1 MATPADTLIPEQF
14 APAQT
19 ALDGPL
25 KTTYPGGGHGRL
37 KAVDRDVA
45 DMATKEILGDYW
57 PGIQIYYPPVKY
69 APALG
74 IYEDLE
80 QAAQRFKK
88 HAWGTTS
95 HTLLFD
101 LEDGCRQKELSRELL
116 RRELPN
122 MPRRKEVQIA
132 VRINPFRTE
141 EYDKD
146 LRMIRDLAD
155 HLDVVMLAKAGEAY
169 GAPEIRDLSAVLV
182 SLNHNLTIQPIIEHP
197 KSLKIAP
204 DLMQY
209 STVKHVV
216 FGIHDFSKA
225 MGIQITPRGWTD
237 ELRFYLN
244 DIMFEARIAGK
255 GVIGGVETLIGQ
267 NNMPEHIVEQHD
279 VRRWLDLHGDDES
292 RVVYRHACE
301 EASNGLTGKQV
312 IHPSHIHPCKV
323 AYTPSPSDIKTKIA
337 ILKAAIEADALLG
350 GAIKFNGEMLDPPM
364 FGKAL
369 QTLLRAHALHALSDE
384 DTTFAIEVLHKLPA
398 QVVRENW
405 PYGVIL

>member
-1 MATPADTLIPEQF
+1 MNAIPSPPAA
-14 APAQT
+14 APAPMHAST
-19 ALDGPL
+19 
-25 KTTYPGGGHGRL
+25 
-37 KAVDRDVA
+37 VD
-45 DMATKEILGDYW
+45 ILGDYW

-69 APALG
+69 APSLG

-80 QAAQRFKK
+80 QAALRFRK
-88 HAWGTTS
+88 HGWLTTA

-101 LEDGCRQKELSRELL
+101 LEDGCRQKEMSRELL
-116 RRELPN
+116 RRELPKL
-122 MPRRKEVQIA
+122 PRKKEVQIA

-141 EYDKD
+141 EYEKD
-146 LRMIRDLAD
+146 LQLVRDLAD
-155 HLDVVMLAKAGEAY
+155 HFDAVMLAKAGEAY
-169 GAPEIRDLSAVLV
+169 GSPEIRDLSAVLV
-182 SLNHNLTIQPIIEHP
+182 GLNHRITIQPIIEHP

-225 MGIQITPRGWTD
+225 MGIHITPRNWTE
-237 ELRFYLN
+237 ELKFYLH
-244 DIMFEARIAGK
+244 DILFEARIAGK

-267 NNMPEHIVEQHD
+267 STMPEDFVEPDD
-279 VRRWLDLHGDDES
+279 VRRWLDLHGDEES
-292 RVVYRHACE
+292 RVVYRHALE
-301 EASNGLTGKQV
+301 EAAMGLSGKQV

-323 AYTPSPSDIKTKIA
+323 AFTPSPSEVKTKIA

-350 GAIKFNGEMLDPPM
+350 GAIKFQGEMLDPPM

-369 QTLLRAHALHALSDE
+369 QTLLKAHALHALSPA
-384 DTTFAIEVLHKLPA
+384 DTAFAIEVLRKLPE

>member
-1 MATPADTLIPEQF
+1 ML
-14 APAQT
+14 
-19 ALDGPL
+19 
-25 KTTYPGGGHGRL
+25 
-37 KAVDRDVA
+37 
-45 DMATKEILGDYW
+45 LGDYW

-69 APALG
+69 APSLG

-80 QAAQRFKK
+80 QAAARFKK
-88 HAWGTTS
+88 HAYGTTS

-101 LEDGCRQKELSRELL
+101 LEDGCRQKEMSRELL

-122 MPRRKEVQIA
+122 LPRRKEVQIA

-141 EYDKD
+141 EYEKD
-146 LRMIRDLAD
+146 LIMVRDLAD
-155 HLDVVMLAKAGEAY
+155 HFDVVMLAKAGEAY

-182 SLNHNLTIQPIIEHP
+182 GLNSRLTIQPIIEHP

-209 STVKHVV
+209 PTVKHVV

-225 MGIQITPRGWTD
+225 MGIQITPRRWTE
-237 ELRFYLN
+237 ELAYFMNQVL
-244 DIMFEARIAGK
+244 FEARIAGK

-267 NNMPEHIVEQHD
+267 NPMPETIVENDD
-279 VRRWLDLHGDDES
+279 VRRWLDLHGDEES
-292 RVVYRHACE
+292 RVVYKHACE
-301 EASNGLTGKQV
+301 ESAMGMTGKQV

-323 AYTPSPSDIKTKIA
+323 AYTPSPSDIKTKIE

-369 QTLLRAHALHALSDE
+369 QTLLRAHALHALSDD
-384 DTTFAIEVLHKLPA
+384 DTHFAIEVLHKLPA